1 MHLTIAYCEMS
12 YEFIALK
19 FRINLCYILEM
30 QRKKLKI
37 GIAGSNRCIATAGST
52 NSIVGSVSDRV
63 VNLDVDAYDIDRGS
77 SILDS
82 RSGIL
87 SLR

>member
-1 MHLTIAYCEMS
+1 MSLLHWNLGLTCVIFWRCRE
-12 YEFIALK
+12 
-19 FRINLCYILEM
+19 
-30 QRKKLKI
+30 KKLKI

-52 NSIVGSVSDRV
+52 NSIVGGVSDRV